1 MKTLFYFVFALSFIL
16 INSIHLKSSNHL
28 STIKDNSTSNSTDNS
43 SIISTYPFKVNKCTQ
58 VLYFEGKTLSNPL
71 DFSTRD
77 KNAFFTLS
85 AFMINMFES
94 KDSRTLLESI
104 NLSHITTYPYFLQ
117 GSKTCILFED
127 GNSNRNITLCT
138 KEEKEYQSIL
148 EAYKTLLN
156 CRGQSFSEEQKTKV
170 ITASCNGITK
180 PDGSKYDLNE
190 MQTIF
195 KEELEKS
202 GLKVKNGEMNEKLLS
217 SMDNNSDEYILR
229 KRYIVPGLGTM

>member
-1 MKTLFYFVFALSFIL
+1 MKTLFLYAFALSFSL

-28 STIKDNSTSNSTDNS
+28 STIKDNTSSNSTD
-43 SIISTYPFKVNKCTQ
+43 IISSYPFKVNKCTQ

-229 KRYIVPGLGTM
+229 KRYIVPGSGTM